1 MTEVLTTHTDD
12 QATERLG
19 AGTVVTDY
27 AGDAVV
33 LRTTSDGDVE
43 LCRSDGAIR
52 TQAISTSLVRQYD
65 PARQQQ
71 ALHRAVTT
79 LDAERRRLATGA
91 RHDAGRDPVG
101 GHRPVRR

>member
-1 MTEVLTTHTDD
+1 MTEVLTTHADD

-79 LDAERRRLATGA
+79 LDAERRRLAIAHATTLDEIRSA
-91 RHDAGRDPVG
+91 A
-101 GHRPVRR
+101 